1 MLKKAEKERGSYYP
15 EDGMSVIFTVIML
28 SSKKIISE
36 IYIGGCIDS
45 ADIVNLPDFQRF
57 AEKCKGEI
65 IEVDNCAYQ
74 LDGED
79 YHTRKATKDEIRRIV
94 GADFPYNYDGK
105 LYPVSHAGP
114 DQFKLKEG
122 GTFRYWL
129 QSGGSIHEFVIAD

>member
-1 MLKKAEKERGSYYP
+1 MSKKAEKERGAYYP
-15 EDGMSVIFTVIML
+15 DDGMSVIFTVIML
-28 SSKKIISE
+28 SCKKMHTE

-45 ADIVNLPDFQRF
+45 GYIANLPDFQRF
-57 AEKCKGEI
+57 AEKWKGEI

-79 YHTRKATKDEIRRIV
+79 YHTRKATREEIGKIV
-94 GADFPYNYDGK
+94 GPDFPYNYDGK

-122 GTFRYWL
+122 TLIDTGYSQVEPSLNLR
-129 QSGGSIHEFVIAD
+129 